1 MRLVKNRSIDPLSI
15 AFKKKKKKIFLEFGD
30 FFERWERV

>member
-15 AFKKKKKKIFLEFGD
+15 AFFFFGGFFWE
-30 FFERWERV
+30 FFERWEGV